1 MDFFISNIYTVILV
15 PLWVCL
21 IILLGKLF
29 AVLQSRRLMAGLT
42 LASSLYV
49 LVFSIAAFAKTLL
62 ANGFTY
68 EFTIPFIKINE
79 IEFSIGVYLD
89 ALSTWLLLIVA
100 IVSLLVQIY
109 SYSYMQNDKSFMR
122 FFAYMNLFSF
132 SMIGLVLSPNMF
144 QTYVF
149 WELVG
154 VSSYLLIGFWYKK
167 ESASIAAKKAFIMNK
182 IGDFSLLSGIVM
194 GAYILYS
201 NYDNLVSIAL
211 PFADLPA
218 ISDQIYAATSDG
230 IFIVLSILLIVASIA
245 KSAQFPLNTW
255 LVDAME
261 GPTPV
266 SALIHSAT
274 MVAAGV
280 YLLCRLYPLY
290 SLNCAVLTI
299 IAVVGIVTAIICSIS
314 AISQTDIKKMLAYST
329 SAQLGLMFLALGAC
343 SITVTMIHLTAHSFI
358 KAMLFLIAGIVIAS
372 QNGNQE
378 IKLMGGL
385 RTKLPTSA
393 IAYLIGAL
401 SLSGLLFAGFAS
413 KDLILG
419 NLLSGKHYVYA
430 TLFLI
435 VAFMTAYYLFRAYFY
450 IFEGENKS
458 DEYSKFKTPDVILNI
473 IVGIFAIIII
483 FLWFIFPKSQ
493 DLLFKVITYIIGISA
508 IAISYLVY
516 ANRGVIR
523 KVPVIFDISYN
534 GFYLDNIYSGV
545 VKGYKRLSRIAYLID
560 KYVFD
565 AISYLFALN
574 IRFFSWI
581 LSKLQTGKVQ
591 SYLSYALLIIMLCFG
606 GLLLIYNL
614 IVYFSEV

>member
-15 PLWVCL
+15 PLWICL

-49 LVFSIAAFAKTLL
+49 LIFSIAVFAKNLL
-62 ANGFTY
+62 ENTFTY

-79 IEFSIGVYLD
+79 VEFSLGVYLD
-89 ALSTWLLLIVA
+89 GISTWLLLIVA
-100 IVSLLVQIY
+100 VISLLVQIY

-167 ESASIAAKKAFIMNK
+167 ESASIAAKKAFIMNR
-182 IGDFSLLSGIVM
+182 IGDFALLSGIIM
-194 GAYILYS
+194 AGYILYS
-201 NYDNLVSIAL
+201 NYDNIVSIAL
-211 PFADLPA
+211 PFSDLPA

-230 IFIVLSILLIVASIA
+230 IFIILSILLVIASIA

-290 SLNCAVLTI
+290 SLNSAVLTI

-343 SITVTMIHLTAHSFI
+343 SITATMVHLTAHSFI
-358 KAMLFLIAGIVIAS
+358 KAMLFLIAGVVIVS
-372 QNGNQE
+372 QNGNQD

-450 IFEGENKS
+450 LFEGENKS
-458 DEYSKFKTPDVILNI
+458 NNQFKTPDVILNVI
-473 IVGIFAIIII
+473 IGIFAIIII

-523 KVPVIFDISYN
+523 KIPVMFDISYN
-534 GFYLDNIYSGV
+534 GFYLDNIYLGV

-591 SYLSYALLIIMLCFG
+591 SYLSYALLIIILCFG

>member
-15 PLWVCL
+15 PLWICL

-154 VSSYLLIGFWYKK
+154 VSSYLLIGFGYKK

-230 IFIVLSILLIVASIA
+230 IFIVLSVLLIVASIA

-290 SLNCAVLTI
+290 SLNSAVLTI

-372 QNGNQE
+372 QNGNQD

-450 IFEGENKS
+450 IFECENKS

>member
-149 WELVG
+149 WELIG
-154 VSSYLLIGFWYKK
+154 VSSYLLIAFWYKK

-230 IFIVLSILLIVASIA
+230 IFIVLSVLLIVASIA

-290 SLNCAVLTI
+290 SLNSAVLTI
-299 IAVVGIVTAIICSIS
+299 IAVVGIITAIICSIS

-372 QNGNQE
+372 QNGNQD

-419 NLLSGKHYVYA
+419 NLLNGKHYVYA

-458 DEYSKFKTPDVILNI
+458 DEYSKFKAPDVILNI

-545 VKGYKRLSRIAYLID
+545 VKGYKHLSRIAYLID

-581 LSKLQTGKVQ
+581 LSKLQTGRVQ

>member
-122 FFAYMNLFSF
+122 FFAYMNLFNF

-144 QTYVF
+144 QTYIF

-167 ESASIAAKKAFIMNK
+167 ESASVAAKKAFIMNK

-230 IFIVLSILLIVASIA
+230 IFIVLSILLIVASIV

-290 SLNCAVLTI
+290 SLNSAVLTI
-299 IAVVGIVTAIICSIS
+299 IAVVGIVTAIICSIF

-372 QNGNQE
+372 QNGNQD

-591 SYLSYALLIIMLCFG
+591 SYLSYALLIVMLCFG

>member
-290 SLNCAVLTI
+290 SLNSAVLTI
-299 IAVVGIVTAIICSIS
+299 IAAVGIVTAIICSIS

-329 SAQLGLMFLALGAC
+329 SAQLGLMFLAFGAC

-372 QNGNQE
+372 QNGNQD

-581 LSKLQTGKVQ
+581 LSQLQTGKVQ

>member
-89 ALSTWLLLIVA
+89 ALSTWLLLIVV

-290 SLNCAVLTI
+290 SLNSAVLTI

-372 QNGNQE
+372 QNGNQD
-378 IKLMGGL
+378 IKLMGAL

-393 IAYLIGAL
+393 ITYLIGAL

-545 VKGYKRLSRIAYLID
+545 VKGYKCLSRIAYLID

>member
-182 IGDFSLLSGIVM
+182 IGDFFLLSGIVM

-290 SLNCAVLTI
+290 SLNSAVLTI

-372 QNGNQE
+372 QNGNQD

>member
-15 PLWVCL
+15 PLWICL

-49 LVFSIAAFAKTLL
+49 LIFSIAVFAKNLL
-62 ANGFTY
+62 ENTFTY

-79 IEFSIGVYLD
+79 VEFSLGVYLD
-89 ALSTWLLLIVA
+89 GISTWLLLIVA
-100 IVSLLVQIY
+100 VISLLVQIY

-167 ESASIAAKKAFIMNK
+167 ESASIAAKKAFIMNR
-182 IGDFSLLSGIVM
+182 IGDFALLSGIIM
-194 GAYILYS
+194 AGYILYS
-201 NYDNLVSIAL
+201 NYDNIVSIAL
-211 PFADLPA
+211 PFSDLPA

-230 IFIVLSILLIVASIA
+230 IFIILSILLVIASIA

-290 SLNCAVLTI
+290 SLNSAVLTI
-299 IAVVGIVTAIICSIS
+299 IAVVGIVTAFICSIS

-343 SITVTMIHLTAHSFI
+343 SITATMVHLTAHSFI
-358 KAMLFLIAGIVIAS
+358 KAMLFLIAGVVIVS
-372 QNGNQE
+372 QNGNQD

-458 DEYSKFKTPDVILNI
+458 NNQFKTPDVILNVI
-473 IVGIFAIIII
+473 IGIFAIIII

-493 DLLFKVITYIIGISA
+493 DLLFKVITYLIGISA

-523 KVPVIFDISYN
+523 KIPVMFDISYN
-534 GFYLDNIYSGV
+534 GFYLDNIYLGV

>member
-79 IEFSIGVYLD
+79 IDFSIGVYLD

-154 VSSYLLIGFWYKK
+154 VSSYLLIGLWYKK

-290 SLNCAVLTI
+290 SLNSAVLTI

-372 QNGNQE
+372 QNGNQD

-581 LSKLQTGKVQ
+581 LSKLQTGRVQ

>member
-122 FFAYMNLFSF
+122 FFAYMNLFNF

-144 QTYVF
+144 QTYIF

-167 ESASIAAKKAFIMNK
+167 ESASVAAKKAFIMNK

-230 IFIVLSILLIVASIA
+230 IFIVLSILLIVASIV

-290 SLNCAVLTI
+290 SLNSAVLTI
-299 IAVVGIVTAIICSIS
+299 IAVVGIVTAIICSIF

-372 QNGNQE
+372 QNGNQD

>member
-15 PLWVCL
+15 PLWICL

-49 LVFSIAAFAKTLL
+49 LIFSIVVFAKNLL
-62 ANGFTY
+62 ENTFTY

-79 IEFSIGVYLD
+79 VEFSLGVYLD
-89 ALSTWLLLIVA
+89 GISTWLLLIVA
-100 IVSLLVQIY
+100 VISLLVQIY

-167 ESASIAAKKAFIMNK
+167 ESASIAAKKAFIMNR
-182 IGDFSLLSGIVM
+182 IGDFALLSGIIM
-194 GAYILYS
+194 AGYILYS
-201 NYDNLVSIAL
+201 NYDNIVSIAL
-211 PFADLPA
+211 PFSDLPA

-230 IFIVLSILLIVASIA
+230 IFIILSILLVIASIA

-290 SLNCAVLTI
+290 SLNSAVLTI

-343 SITVTMIHLTAHSFI
+343 SITATMVHLTAHSFI
-358 KAMLFLIAGIVIAS
+358 KAMLFLIAGVVIVS
-372 QNGNQE
+372 QNGNQD

-393 IAYLIGAL
+393 IAYLIAAL

-450 IFEGENKS
+450 LFEGENKS
-458 DEYSKFKTPDVILNI
+458 NNQFKTPDVILNVI
-473 IVGIFAIIII
+473 IGIFAIIII

-523 KVPVIFDISYN
+523 KIPVMFDISYN
-534 GFYLDNIYSGV
+534 GFYLDNIYLGV

>member
-15 PLWVCL
+15 PLWICL

-29 AVLQSRRLMAGLT
+29 AILQSRRLMAGLT

-62 ANGFTY
+62 VNGFTY

-79 IEFSIGVYLD
+79 IEFSLGVYLD

-100 IVSLLVQIY
+100 VISLLVQIY

-154 VSSYLLIGFWYKK
+154 VASYLLIGFWYKK
-167 ESASIAAKKAFIMNK
+167 ESASIAAKKAFIMNR

-201 NYDNLVSIAL
+201 NYDNVVSIAL

-290 SLNCAVLTI
+290 SLNSAVLTI
-299 IAVVGIVTAIICSIS
+299 IAVVGSVTAIICSIS

-343 SITVTMIHLTAHSFI
+343 SITATMIHLTAHSFI
-358 KAMLFLIAGIVIAS
+358 KAMLFLIAGVVITS
-372 QNGNQE
+372 QYGNQD

-419 NLLSGKHYVYA
+419 NLLSGKHYFYT

-458 DEYSKFKTPDVILNI
+458 EEGSKFKTPDVILNI
-473 IVGIFAIIII
+473 IVGIFAITII

-508 IAISYLVY
+508 ITISYLVY

-523 KVPVIFDISYN
+523 KIPVIFDISYN

-574 IRFFSWI
+574 IRFFSWV

>member
-15 PLWVCL
+15 PLWICL

-62 ANGFTY
+62 VNGFTY

-79 IEFSIGVYLD
+79 IEFSLGVYLD

-100 IVSLLVQIY
+100 VISLLVQIY

-144 QTYVF
+144 QNYVF

-167 ESASIAAKKAFIMNK
+167 ESASIAAKKAFIMNR

-201 NYDNLVSIAL
+201 NYDNVVSIAL

-290 SLNCAVLTI
+290 SLNSAVLTI

-343 SITVTMIHLTAHSFI
+343 SITATMIHLTAHSFI
-358 KAMLFLIAGIVIAS
+358 KAMLFLIVGVVITS
-372 QNGNQE
+372 QYGNQD

-458 DEYSKFKTPDVILNI
+458 EEDSKFKTPDFILNI
-473 IVGIFAIIII
+473 IVGIFAITII

-523 KVPVIFDISYN
+523 KIPVIFDISYN

-581 LSKLQTGKVQ
+581 LSKLQTGKAQ

>member
-15 PLWVCL
+15 PLWICL

-62 ANGFTY
+62 VNGFTY

-79 IEFSIGVYLD
+79 IEFSLGVYLD

-100 IVSLLVQIY
+100 VISLLVQIY

-144 QTYVF
+144 QNYVF

-167 ESASIAAKKAFIMNK
+167 ESASIAAKKAFIMNR
-182 IGDFSLLSGIVM
+182 IGDFSLLSGIIM
-194 GAYILYS
+194 AGYILYS
-201 NYDNLVSIAL
+201 NYDNIVSIAL

-255 LVDAME
+255 LIDAME

-290 SLNCAVLTI
+290 SLNSAVLTI

-343 SITVTMIHLTAHSFI
+343 SITATMIHLTAHSFI
-358 KAMLFLIAGIVIAS
+358 KAMLFLIAGVVITS
-372 QNGNQE
+372 QRGNQD

-419 NLLSGKHYVYA
+419 NLLCGKHYVYA

-458 DEYSKFKTPDVILNI
+458 EEDSKFKTPDFILNI
-473 IVGIFAIIII
+473 IVGIFAITII

-523 KVPVIFDISYN
+523 KIPVIFDISYN

-581 LSKLQTGKVQ
+581 LSKLQTGKAQ

>member
-15 PLWVCL
+15 PLWICL

-49 LVFSIAAFAKTLL
+49 LIFSIAVFAKNLL
-62 ANGFTY
+62 ENTFTY

-79 IEFSIGVYLD
+79 VEFSLGVYLD
-89 ALSTWLLLIVA
+89 GISTWQLLIVA
-100 IVSLLVQIY
+100 VISLLVQIY

-167 ESASIAAKKAFIMNK
+167 ESASIAAKKAFIMNR
-182 IGDFSLLSGIVM
+182 IGDFALLSGIIM
-194 GAYILYS
+194 AGYILYS
-201 NYDNLVSIAL
+201 NYDNIVSIAL
-211 PFADLPA
+211 PFSDLPA

-230 IFIVLSILLIVASIA
+230 IFIILSILLVIASIA

-290 SLNCAVLTI
+290 SLNSAVLTI

-343 SITVTMIHLTAHSFI
+343 SITATMVHLTAHSFI
-358 KAMLFLIAGIVIAS
+358 KAMLFLIAGVVIVS
-372 QNGNQE
+372 QNGNQD

-450 IFEGENKS
+450 LFEGENKS
-458 DEYSKFKTPDVILNI
+458 NNQFKTPDVILNVI
-473 IVGIFAIIII
+473 IGIFAIIII
-483 FLWFIFPKSQ
+483 FLWFIFCLIQQS
-493 DLLFKVITYIIGISA
+493 S
-508 IAISYLVY
+508 LVLV
-516 ANRGVIR
+516 R
-523 KVPVIFDISYN
+523 IF
-534 GFYLDNIYSGV
+534 L
-545 VKGYKRLSRIAYLID
+545 
-560 KYVFD
+560 
-565 AISYLFALN
+565 
-574 IRFFSWI
+574 
-581 LSKLQTGKVQ
+581 
-591 SYLSYALLIIMLCFG
+591 
-606 GLLLIYNL
+606 
-614 IVYFSEV
+614 

>member
-1 MDFFISNIYTVILV
+1 MDFFISNVYTVILV

-29 AVLQSRRLMAGLT
+29 AVMQSRRLMATLT
-42 LASSLYV
+42 IASTLYG
-49 LVFSIAAFAKTLL
+49 LVFSIALFAKMLL
-62 ANGFTY
+62 ENGFSY
-68 EFTIPFIKINE
+68 EVTIPFIKINALE
-79 IEFSIGVYLD
+79 LSLGVYLD
-89 ALSTWLLLIVA
+89 ALSMWLMLIVTS
-100 IVSLLVQIY
+100 ISLLVQIY
-109 SYSYMQNDKSFMR
+109 SYAYMQNDKSFMR
-122 FFAYMNLFSF
+122 FFAYMNLFNF
-132 SMIGLVLSPNMF
+132 SMLGLVLSPNMF
-144 QTYVF
+144 QTYIF

-167 ESASIAAKKAFIMNK
+167 EAASIAAKKAFIINR
-182 IGDFSLLSGIVM
+182 IGDFSLLSGIIM

-201 NYDNLVSIAL
+201 NYDNIVSIML
-211 PFADLPA
+211 PFSDLPA

-230 IFIVLSILLIVASIA
+230 IFIVLAILLIIASIA

-255 LVDAME
+255 LIDAME

-290 SLNCAVLTI
+290 SLNNAVLEI
-299 IAVVGIVTAIICSIS
+299 ISVVGIVTAIICSIS
-314 AISQTDIKKMLAYST
+314 AISQTNIKKMLAYST

-343 SITVTMIHLTAHSFI
+343 SVTTTMIHLTAHSFI
-358 KAMLFLIAGIVIAS
+358 KAMLFLIAGIVITS
-372 QNGNQE
+372 QAGNQD
-378 IKLMGGL
+378 IKQMGGL

-413 KDLILG
+413 KELILG
-419 NLLSGKHYVYA
+419 NLLTGKHYIYA

-435 VAFMTAYYLFRAYFY
+435 VAFMTAYYLFRTYFY
-450 IFEGENKS
+450 VFEGENKS
-458 DEYSKFKTPDVILNI
+458 EENTFKTPDLILNI
-473 IVGIFAIIII
+473 IVGLFALVIIV
-483 FLWFIFPKSQ
+483 LWFIFPKSE
-493 DLLFKVITYIIGISA
+493 DILFKVISYIVGITA
-508 IAISYLVY
+508 IAISYLVF
-516 ANRGVIR
+516 ANKNVVR
-523 KVPVIFDISYN
+523 KIPVIFDISYN
-534 GFYLDNIYSGV
+534 CFYLESIQGGIVDCYN
-545 VKGYKRLSRIAYLID
+545 RMSRVFFLID
-560 KYVFD
+560 KYIFD

-574 IRFFSWI
+574 VRFISWI
-581 LSKLQTGKVQ
+581 FSKAQTGKVQ
-591 SYLSYALLIIMLCFG
+591 SYLSYSLLIIMLSFG